1 MKRRIPT
8 WRPYLQVKIWPMT
21 ENTGYIFSFP
31 SLLQLWKHYGKLFMK
46 NAISWFLVC
55 WQLDLTR
62 LSWCISEDSQNLMTF
77 LCNWCELYILKRS
90 TANLDSSLLN
100 TFHSHITCVGL
111 FLTPHFRRQLYVWLA
126 LSEYYHILIVK
137 IDNTV
142 LLFKYSITRNKPSIS
157 GTFIAKSSQFI
168 R

>member
-1 MKRRIPT
+1 MKRRTPT
-8 WRPYLQVKIWPMT
+8 RRPHLQVKTWPMT
-21 ENTGYIFSFP
+21 KSIGRIFSFP
-31 SLLQLWKHYGKLFMK
+31 FLLQLWKHYGKLFMK

-77 LCNWCELYILKRS
+77 LCNWCELYVLKRS

-100 TFHSHITCVGL
+100 TFHSHITCTCTDPPL
-111 FLTPHFRRQLYVWLA
+111 KEATQYVWRA
-126 LSEYYHILIVK
+126 LSEYYHFLIVK

-142 LLFKYSITRNKPSIS
+142 LLFKCSITRNKPSIS
-157 GTFIAKSSQFI
+157 GTSIAKSSQFT

>member
-90 TANLDSSLLN
+90 IANLDSSLLN

-111 FLTPHFRRQLYVWLA
+111 FLTPPLQEATLCLTGPIRILPHFN
-126 LSEYYHILIVK
+126 SENWQYSSIIQIQHYKKQAFYFRHIH
-137 IDNTV
+137 
-142 LLFKYSITRNKPSIS
+142 S
-157 GTFIAKSSQFI
+157 
-168 R
+168 